1 MSGHVA
7 SSRFSLVDSSELRPA
22 FERIRDAGGAVQTNL
37 QLPVVPWS
45 LVAADLTCVATV
57 SGPGDAAEA
66 IVAALRGVSLVLFV
80 GHDASWAGRVDFLE
94 DLDRL
99 RSIAPDGPSSAPA
112 ALLAPMPE
120 IGPDQGDILEL
131 LAEGLS
137 LPEAAGRLFLSLR
150 TTERRLSA
158 AKRLLGVRSTAEA
171 VVAFVAGRN
180 KLAGFGDLDFQP
192 GSYARSRP
200 SGPQEV

>member
-1 MSGHVA
+1 MA

-37 QLPVVPWS
+37 QLPVDPWS
-45 LVAADLTCVATV
+45 LGAADLTCVAMV
-57 SGPGDAAEA
+57 SGPDDAAEA

-80 GHDASWAGRVDFLE
+80 GHDASWAGRADFVE
-94 DLDRL
+94 DLGRL
-99 RSIAPDGPSSAPA
+99 GSIAPLGPSSAPG
-112 ALLAPMPE
+112 ALLAPVPE
-120 IGPDQGDILEL
+120 VGPDQRDILEL

-171 VVAFVAGRN
+171 VGAFVAGRST
-180 KLAGFGDLDFQP
+180 LAGFGDLDIQP
-192 GSYARSRP
+192 GPYARSRP
-200 SGPQEV
+200 AGPQEV